1 MATRVAPR
9 LIPDALVTD
18 RALPDGPAPAAS
30 GRRGRLALALH
41 EPLEFAARLRAGRD
55 AGTDAAAL
63 RRDVL
68 LALRNGERA
77 ALRAGYGRGD
87 VRSALYAVIV
97 LLDEV
102 VLHARPLFD
111 QWARRP
117 LQEELFG
124 ENTGGEGF
132 FEALDQ
138 LLDRTDRAD
147 VADVL
152 EVYQLCLALGFRGR
166 HVSRQGELYA
176 IAETLEQRIAWLRQ
190 QDEAAAPAWAL
201 PADDA
206 PPAADDPIARR
217 LTRIALVTAGLVL
230 TLFLLCVVLLQARAD
245 DGWSDLRRQLG
256 LTAPRVETT
265 P

>member
-1 MATRVAPR
+1 MATRVIPQR
-9 LIPDALVTD
+9 IPDALLLE
-18 RALPDGPAPAAS
+18 REWPDGPAPAAS

-41 EPLEFAARLRAGRD
+41 APLELAARLRAGRD
-55 AGTDAAAL
+55 SSTDAAAL

-68 LALRNGERA
+68 HALRNAERA
-77 ALRAGYGRGD
+77 ALKTGYARSD

-102 VLHARPLFD
+102 VLQARPLFD

-132 FEALDQ
+132 FDTLDQ

-147 VADVL
+147 VGDVL
-152 EVYQLCLALGFRGR
+152 EVYHLCLLLGFRGR
-166 HVSRQGELYA
+166 HVTRQAELA
-176 IAETLEQRIAWLRQ
+176 TIADTIDQRISWMRQ
-190 QDEAAAPAWAL
+190 QGAPAPPVWAL
-201 PADDA
+201 PTDDA
-206 PPAADDPIARR
+206 PPPVEDPLARR
-217 LTRIALVTAGLVL
+217 LQRIALISGGVLVAIYLCCLLVL
-230 TLFLLCVVLLQARAD
+230 NARAD
-245 DGWSDLRRQLG
+245 DGWTTLRREMG
-256 LTAPRVETT
+256 LSAARAERT